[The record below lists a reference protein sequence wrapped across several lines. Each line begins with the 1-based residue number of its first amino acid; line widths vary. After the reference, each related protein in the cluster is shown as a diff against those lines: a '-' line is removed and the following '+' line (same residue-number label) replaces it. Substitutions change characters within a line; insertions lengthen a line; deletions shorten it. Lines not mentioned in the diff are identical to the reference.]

1 MYIKFSNN
9 IHNISKYKSIVK
21 GGTLKSIHLINGD
34 NFMALDFTNSKVRD
48 YILSEIWI
56 KLKEEEKFYDI
67 DAAIELYQA
76 TNKYNL

>member
-21 GGTLKSIHLINGD
+21 GGTLKSIHLVNGD
-34 NFMALDFTNSKVRD
+34 NFMALDFINTKIRD
-48 YILSEIWI
+48 YILSEIWNE
-56 KLKEEEKFYDI
+56 LKAGAKFYNI
-67 DAAIELYQA
+67 DEAIELYQA